1 MSAILNPAPQP
12 TPPGQPER
20 LAPALPPETPAGGKW
35 KPLLIFGLVAGGAWA
50 AYEYGYKPFE
60 AQKAQSTVVVI
71 PTTTVTRGS
80 LEKRLR
86 ITGTTAARNFA
97 NVTAPMIRGPEGNRP
112 MVLLRMVASGAVV
125 KKGDLLAQIDGQSLQ
140 DHIDDIKDTVEAA
153 TADVRKRKAEL
164 EIDWKNLEQTL
175 QVAKADLDK
184 AKLEASAGEVRTEVE
199 RQLLQLA
206 EEEAA
211 ARYKQLQTDLGNTKK
226 LQESDLAIL
235 NFTLERHKRHLGR
248 HDTDLKRFVIYSPMD
263 GLAVL
268 QSTWGGSSMRTI
280 ETGDSVSPGQPFM
293 KVVNP
298 ASLMLDAKINQAES
312 DDFRIS
318 QPGQMRLDAFPGM
331 QMTGKVFSIS
341 AIATGGW
348 RQNAYIR
355 SIPIKVAFDGSD
367 PRLIPDLSGSAD
379 IVLDKV
385 ENALL
390 VPKQSVYTEDGK
402 SFVEVKSTTGFV
414 SREVKLGLAN
424 DTHASIVSGVTE
436 GDEIRLHR

>member
-1 MSAILNPAPQP
+1 MSAILNPTPQP
-12 TPPGQPER
+12 TPPGQPQR
-20 LAPALPPETPAGGKW
+20 LAPALPPEAPASGKG
-35 KPLLIFGLVAGGAWA
+35 KGFLTLALVAGGVWA
-50 AYEYGYKPFE
+50 AYEFGYKPFE
-60 AQKAQSTVVVI
+60 AQKTESTVVVI
-71 PTTTVTRGS
+71 PTTTVTRGT
-80 LEKRLR
+80 LQKRLR

-112 MVLLRMVASGAVV
+112 MVLLKLVTSGAVV

-140 DHIDDIKDTVEAA
+140 DHIDDVRDTVEAA

-184 AKLEASAGEVRTEVE
+184 AKLDASASEVRTEVE

-206 EEEAA
+206 EEEAQ

-226 LQESDLAIL
+226 LQEADLAIL

-248 HDTDLKRFVIYSPMD
+248 HESDVKRFVIYSAMD

-280 ETGDSVSPGQPFM
+280 EMGDSVSPGQPFM

-298 ASLMLDAKINQAES
+298 ASMMLDAKINQAES

-318 QPGQMRLDAFPGM
+318 QSAQLRLDAFPGM
-331 QMTGKVFSIS
+331 QMTGKVFSIG

-379 IVLDKV
+379 VVLDKV

-390 VPKQSVYTEDGK
+390 VPKQSVYTENGK
-402 SFVEVKSTTGFV
+402 SFVEVKSPNGFV
-414 SREVKLGLAN
+414 AREVKVGLVN
-424 DTHASIVSGVTE
+424 DIHASIVSGVNE
-436 GDEIRLHR
+436 GEEIRLHK